1 MRTTITINDSLLA
14 RLKRR
19 ASQTGS
25 TVSRLIE
32 DSVRLLL
39 SGESTSSKPEGEFE
53 LVTFGAGGRFST
65 KDLDKTGALLA
76 AEDIEKYGPE
86 DRSPN

>member
-1 MRTTITINDSLLA
+1 MRTTITLNDTLLA

-39 SGESTSSKPEGEFE
+39 SRGPGSPQERDGSFE
-53 LVTFGAGGRFST
+53 LITFGSGGKFPTQS
-65 KDLDKTGALLA
+65 LDKTGALLA
-76 AEDIEKYGPE
+76 AEDIEKYKLKDG
-86 DRSPN
+86 

>member
-1 MRTTITINDSLLA
+1 MRTTITINHRLLE

-32 DSVRLLL
+32 DAVRLML
-39 SGESTSSKPEGEFE
+39 SRELPAREPKREFE
-53 LVTFGAGGRFST
+53 LVTFGAGGHFTTRNI
-65 KDLDKTGALLA
+65 DKTAAL
-76 AEDIEKYGPE
+76 IEADDLERCG
-86 DRSPN
+86 RHH